1 MDVRELIKNLL
12 GRIKLTKP
20 TMFGLDSN
28 DIVLIVSP
36 SLKIF
41 EVVSRPKK
49 LVDTFPFQK
58 DRELDTV
65 ALAQWAEEN
74 GYTITFQ
81 SRVPSLTRKLY
92 QNFGDVMVESVSR
105 KPKEVK
111 LVVLEEL
118 EKSGLPDSIKEWAK
132 NNPEKFIENIQTIQE
147 MLKK

>member
-1 MDVRELIKNLL
+1 
-12 GRIKLTKP
+12 
-20 TMFGLDSN
+20 MFGLDSN

-58 DRELDTV
+58 DRELNPKE
-65 ALAQWAEEN
+65 LAEWAESN

-81 SRVPSLTRKLY
+81 SRVPSLSRKLY
-92 QNFGDVMVESVSR
+92 QFFGDVMVESVSS

-118 EKSGLPDSIKEWAK
+118 EKSELPDSIKEWAK